1 MIRNIGAVVVGLVA
15 GMAVNMAIGALAWVF
30 YPMPEGV
37 GFSDAEGVA
46 AYMAALPMAAFLIV
60 LAAHLSQAFVGG
72 WVAARISP
80 NQPMVVAM
88 IIGTLTLVGGVVNM
102 KSIPM
107 PTWMMVEFPLYL
119 VVAWAAAR
127 MEINRR
133 GGKGLDEILSDW
145 GF

>member
-15 GMAVNMAIGALAWVF
+15 GMAVNMAIGALAWVL

-46 AYMAALPMAAFLIV
+46 AYMAALPKAVFLIV

-88 IIGTLTLVGGVVNM
+88 IVGAISLVSVIANM
-102 KSIPM
+102 KSIPL

-133 GGKGLDEILSDW
+133 GGRGLDEILSDW